1 VEEGDEG
8 SSRQPSEIRITV
20 IIQNRYTLDTPE
32 ATGNEMKEKAN
43 IPADFS
49 LHRRVRGGTESIHD
63 EERIQVHNGD
73 HFFAQPRSQPGLGH
87 NEEDGSPKA

>member
-1 VEEGDEG
+1 MAEVDERA
-8 SSRQPSEIRITV
+8 SMQPSQIRITV

-32 ATGNEMKEKAN
+32 ATGSEIKEKTN

-49 LHRRVRGGTESIHD
+49 LHRRVRGGTESIPD
-63 EERIQVHNGD
+63 EERVQVHNGD

-87 NEEDGSPKA
+87 HEDL